1 MKISI
6 KSRQLELTSRGS
18 AAERKAVQANAGVLT
33 HAHAARSQITSCIIH
48 QHHHRHC
55 GRSPQ
60 CLRNPATTRR
70 RSHMTVKF
78 FKGSFALRHSSGSL
92 SLGRAAHLSLSCDVR
107 ITSEMMAVL
116 GNISQMVAADEEPRF
131 ASTENVHSLCQD
143 ALQTRAVVFRN
154 LLTGHIDESQGRAR

>member
-60 CLRNPATTRR
+60 CLRNPATTRP
-70 RSHMTVKF
+70 SNFSKVQ
-78 FKGSFALRHSSGSL
+78 FALRHSSGSL

-131 ASTENVHSLCQD
+131 APTENVHSLCQD